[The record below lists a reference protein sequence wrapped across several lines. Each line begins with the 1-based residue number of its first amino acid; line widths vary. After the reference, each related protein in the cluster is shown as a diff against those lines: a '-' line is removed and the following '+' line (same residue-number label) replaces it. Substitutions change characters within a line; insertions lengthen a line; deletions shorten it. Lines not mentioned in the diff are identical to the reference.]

1 MSWARL
7 SPAEREKLACAMKMD
22 FGRPVTAYL
31 TNAMFVAVDELMHKA
46 MGMMNGE
53 LNAQYS
59 NFTEG
64 SARRNFQELRSLIS
78 IVLYL
83 CSSEPDID
91 PARMPNSTTREL
103 PFRKGKKGKFPQ
115 CPAYDFPRMNPFDSP
130 MATTISIALS
140 NVRSRF
146 TLDGL
151 WLLSCSLI
159 SEGQTRFRQLLSG
172 LPLVDEWGEV
182 SSLPPPKGAQ
192 VRVDNAVDTG
202 SALNLYWQLALLKL
216 VNIY

>member
-103 PFRKGKKGKFPQ
+103 PFRKGKKGNYLFTPDK
-115 CPAYDFPRMNPFDSP
+115 PRVFRVGGTLGEKLRGAAVQ
-130 MATTISIALS
+130 ATRKTVKTHLRRAHWHGFWKGP
-140 NVRSRF
+140 RSGERTF
-146 TLDGL
+146 FYR
-151 WLLSCSLI
+151 WI
-159 SEGQTRFRQLLSG
+159 P
-172 LPLVDEWGEV
+172 PLVIEGKILPEAVLDESV
-182 SSLPPPKGAQ
+182 
-192 VRVDNAVDTG
+192 V
-202 SALNLYWQLALLKL
+202 
-216 VNIY
+216 

>member
-103 PFRKGKKGKFPQ
+103 PFRKGKKGNYLFTPDK
-115 CPAYDFPRMNPFDSP
+115 PRVFRVGGTLGEKLRGAAVQ
-130 MATTISIALS
+130 ATRKTVKTHLRRAHWHG
-140 NVRSRF
+140 F
-146 TLDGL
+146 
-151 WLLSCSLI
+151 
-159 SEGQTRFRQLLSG
+159 
-172 LPLVDEWGEV
+172 
-182 SSLPPPKGAQ
+182 
-192 VRVDNAVDTG
+192 
-202 SALNLYWQLALLKL
+202 
-216 VNIY
+216 